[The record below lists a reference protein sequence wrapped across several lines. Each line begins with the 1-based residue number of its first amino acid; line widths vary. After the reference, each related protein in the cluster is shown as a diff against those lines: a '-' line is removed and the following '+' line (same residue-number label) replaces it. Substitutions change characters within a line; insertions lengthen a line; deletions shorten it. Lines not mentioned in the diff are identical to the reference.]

1 MTTVRINYFRNS
13 RQIQAPSIDCFLDQE
28 DFDLI
33 KRATRKFLET
43 VPLGSRGNIN
53 WASFEIL
60 QPDGKFFETKEMF
73 KERIKIR

>member
-1 MTTVRINYFRNS
+1 MTTIKINYFQNS
-13 RQIQAPSIDCFLDQE
+13 RQIQAPSIDCFFDVE
-28 DFDLI
+28 DFELI
-33 KRATRKFLET
+33 KRTTRRFLES
-43 VPLGSRGNIN
+43 VPLGRRGNVN